1 MCKFFMWTAALNRCW
16 TADRLARKGLPHP
29 AVCSLCDQVEE
40 TADQLLVTCVFSRQ
54 VWFRVLQ
61 KFGLQILA
69 PQTDLFFSD
78 WSAAASARVD
88 GQVQKGFNS
97 IIILGAW
104 SIWKHWNRC
113 VFNGAPPDV
122 SCGFCHRRG
131 VTPVVYTRGSRS
143 VTPPR
148 HWFSGCL
155 GSGLFSWLGLSYLCR
170 M

>member
-1 MCKFFMWTAALNRCW
+1 MWTAALNRCW

-122 SCGFCHRRG
+122 SCVVSVIEEELHQWSIAEARG
-131 VTPVVYTRGSRS
+131 VSHLLAIGSQA
-143 VTPPR
+143 V
-148 HWFSGCL
+148 
-155 GSGLFSWLGLSYLCR
+155 
-170 M
+170 